1 MAENIPNGNQSPMND
16 APQGHRTIK
25 LTPLNVKPASEEGA
39 APDQSENTSTI
50 KALQA
55 AKRDLSSIITQM
67 AAENCISLKNNRNA
81 VKGENTWTGKMKKL
95 KEMNL
100 RAAENNAFDIET
112 AEGMRQVADISN
124 ASIIKQLSLDES
136 DYTDMLVEQR
146 KMLTDLQRRVAI
158 AEEKA
163 RLLLR
168 ENLDMKEYMTQKELP
183 FEQFEVADRVLDGD
197 FDVPDP
203 EGV

>member
-1 MAENIPNGNQSPMND
+1 MRVQASISIVRGFLQMSNIDNRIAALMADTTNAD
-16 APQGHRTIK
+16 K
-25 LTPLNVKPASEEGA
+25 
-39 APDQSENTSTI
+39 NTSTI

-81 VKGENTWTGKMKKL
+81 GKGENTWTGKMKKL

-146 KMLTDLQRRVAI
+146 KMLTDLQRRVAV

-168 ENLDMKEYMTQKELP
+168 ENLDMKEYMNQKELP

>member
-1 MAENIPNGNQSPMND
+1 MRVQASISIVRGFLQMSNIDNRIAALMADTTNAD
-16 APQGHRTIK
+16 K
-25 LTPLNVKPASEEGA
+25 
-39 APDQSENTSTI
+39 NTSTI

-146 KMLTDLQRRVAI
+146 KMLTDLQRRVAV

-168 ENLDMKEYMTQKELP
+168 ENLDMKEYMNQKELP
-183 FEQFEVADRVLDGD
+183 FEQVEVADRVLDGD

>member
-1 MAENIPNGNQSPMND
+1 MSNIDNRIAALMADTTNAD
-16 APQGHRTIK
+16 K
-25 LTPLNVKPASEEGA
+25 
-39 APDQSENTSTI
+39 NTSTI

-95 KEMNL
+95 KEMDL

-168 ENLDMKEYMTQKELP
+168 ENLDMKEYMNQKELP
-183 FEQFEVADRVLDGD
+183 CEQFEVADRVLDGD

>member
-1 MAENIPNGNQSPMND
+1 MRVQASISIVRGFLQMSNIDNRIAALMADTTNAD
-16 APQGHRTIK
+16 K
-25 LTPLNVKPASEEGA
+25 
-39 APDQSENTSTI
+39 NTSTI

-81 VKGENTWTGKMKKL
+81 VKGENAWTGKMKKL

-146 KMLTDLQRRVAI
+146 KMLTDLQRRVAV

-168 ENLDMKEYMTQKELP
+168 ENLDMKEYMNQKELP

>member
-1 MAENIPNGNQSPMND
+1 MSNIDNRIAALMADTTNAD
-16 APQGHRTIK
+16 K
-25 LTPLNVKPASEEGA
+25 
-39 APDQSENTSTI
+39 NTSTI

-146 KMLTDLQRRVAI
+146 
-158 AEEKA
+158 
-163 RLLLR
+163 
-168 ENLDMKEYMTQKELP
+168 
-183 FEQFEVADRVLDGD
+183 
-197 FDVPDP
+197 
-203 EGV
+203 